1 LSVRPAVFCGLAV
14 VAAVCAFQLWVSD
27 DNPPGFFRDE
37 AAIAYNA
44 STIAQDGRDEY
55 GARLP
60 LYFSSFLDYKSPTF
74 VYGLAGVFLV
84 TGPHRLVA
92 RAFAAVCVLAAILS
106 LGWLAYVRTRRASV
120 GVAVLAV
127 AGFSPWLFELG
138 RVAFEVAIEPLFLCL
153 VLLGVERASRLRQ
166 WRPVT
171 ALPVALA
178 LGAITYAY
186 AGGRLLAPLLAV
198 ALVVFV
204 NRDRWRWVIAAWLGF
219 AATQIPLLLYSHAH
233 PGALSRRFDAT
244 TFIHGDMSPWEI
256 AGRAIFNYVQDLQ
269 LWHYVVSGDSKPY
282 THTPGTSALLGAS
295 VALSVAGVVIVL
307 RHQRADAFWRFA
319 LAALVVSPIPAALTI
334 DRFHAVRLA
343 PFAVMLVVFTIPAV
357 TALREAVARSPRARV
372 LAAAVV
378 AAAAVQFAVFVHDYS
393 TDGPLRTGRFEA
405 GIPSLL
411 EQAWANGGTV
421 YVDYDDHEPLTL
433 ARWYALT
440 KGISEARVVRLPDGG
455 VPPKGAIAFG
465 RTQACDY
472 VCTRIARSG
481 DYWIARAKGPRL
493 A

>member
-1 LSVRPAVFCGLAV
+1 VRPAVLTGMAV
-14 VAAVCAFQLWVSD
+14 VAAVCAFQLWVSR

-44 STIAQDGRDEY
+44 DTIAHDGRDEY
-55 GARLP
+55 GARFP

-84 TGPHRLVA
+84 TGPSKSSA
-92 RAFAAVCVLAAILS
+92 RGFAAVCMLAAVLLI
-106 LGWLAYVRTRRASV
+106 GWLGYVRTGRASV
-120 GVAVLAV
+120 GVATVAG

-153 VLLGVERASRLRQ
+153 VLLGVERASRLKL
-166 WRPVT
+166 WTPFT

-186 AGGRLLAPLLAV
+186 AGGRLLAPLLAA
-198 ALVVFV
+198 ALVVV
-204 NRDRWRWVIAAWLGF
+204 ATRKRWRWVATVWLGF
-219 AATQIPLLLYSHAH
+219 AVTQIPLLLYSHAH

-244 TFIHGDMSPWEI
+244 SFITPDMSPWEI
-256 AGRAIFNYVQDLQ
+256 VGRTIFNYLQDLQ
-269 LWHYVVSGDSKPY
+269 LWQYVVSGDSKPY
-282 THTPGTSALLGAS
+282 AHTPGTSALLAAA
-295 VALSVAGVVIVL
+295 VVLAVAGLVLVL
-307 RHQRADAFWRFA
+307 RRHRSDPFWRFA
-319 LAALVVSPIPAALTI
+319 VAALLVSPVPAALTI

-343 PFAVMLVVFTIPAV
+343 PFAVMLAVIAIPALDAV
-357 TALREAVARSPRARV
+357 LRIPR
-372 LAAAVV
+372 LAAAL
-378 AAAAVQFAVFVHDYS
+378 ALAGAVQFALFLHDYS
-393 TDGPLRTGRFEA
+393 TDGPRRTGRFEA
-405 GIPSLL
+405 GIPGLL

-433 ARWYALT
+433 ARWYALM
-440 KGISEARVVRLPDGG
+440 KGISQRRVVRLPDGG
-455 VPPKGAIAFG
+455 VPPKGTIAFG

-481 DYWIARAKGPRL
+481 DYWIARVKSPRTV
-493 A
+493 